1 MLWGDKLCKRYGRHA
16 PRRKEKQTVSKLS
29 AAILFPG
36 QGSQEKN
43 MGKDL
48 AESSPDIMELWKRAE
63 KACGLPLRE
72 IYWGGEDA
80 DMADTRT
87 LQPAMTVMDFSVWM
101 LASEKIKP
109 LCAAGHSLGE
119 YPALA
124 AAEVL
129 SIDDVLHLVSLRGKL
144 MAEAGSDDEGMSAV
158 LKLDEGKV
166 CEIAA
171 QAAADAGKEL
181 IVANFNSKGQFV
193 LSGKKEALEK
203 AAALV
208 KEAKGRAVPLAVSGA
223 FHSPLIAEA
232 AQELKKELAKTRFSA
247 AKFPV
252 YFNVTAGKEAD
263 PDKIAAIMAEQ
274 MVSPVRWLHIMN
286 AVWDEGVRSYY
297 EMGPKGV
304 LTRMLTTDRK
314 GEEFT
319 AASLS
324 SLESI
329 QALGE
334 A

>member
-1 MLWGDKLCKRYGRHA
+1 M
-16 PRRKEKQTVSKLS
+16 SKLS

-43 MGKDL
+43 MGKAL
-48 AESSPDIMELWKRAE
+48 AEHSSDIMELWKRAE

-72 IYWGGEDA
+72 IYWDGEDA
-80 DMADTRT
+80 DMADTRA
-87 LQPAMTVMDFSVWM
+87 LQPAMTVMDISVWM
-101 LASEKIKP
+101 SAAGTIAP
-109 LCAAGHSLGE
+109 VCAAGHSLGE

-129 SIDDVLHLVSLRGKL
+129 PLDEILSLVSLRGKL
-144 MAEAGSDDEGMSAV
+144 MAEAGGDDEGMSAV
-158 LKLDEGKV
+158 LKLSEEKV
-166 CEIAA
+166 SEIAA
-171 QAAADAGKEL
+171 QAADDTGKEL

-193 LSGKKEALEK
+193 LSGKKESLKK

-232 AQELKKELAKTRFSA
+232 AEELKKELAKASWSA
-247 AKFPV
+247 PKFPV
-252 YFNVTAGKEAD
+252 YFNVTAGTEAD
-263 PDKIAAIMAEQ
+263 PGKIAEIMAEQ

-286 AVWDEGVRSYY
+286 AVWDEGVRNFY

-314 GEEFT
+314 GEDFT

-324 SLESI
+324 TLESI
-329 QALGE
+329 QALQE
-334 A
+334 S